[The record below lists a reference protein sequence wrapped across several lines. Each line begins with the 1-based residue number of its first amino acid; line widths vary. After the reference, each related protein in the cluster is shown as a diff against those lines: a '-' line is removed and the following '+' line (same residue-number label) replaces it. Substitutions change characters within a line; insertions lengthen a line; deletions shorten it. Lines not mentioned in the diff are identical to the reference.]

1 MMRFLL
7 VFALFVAANPLS
19 AQRRQRVSSPG
30 DPSIWISGG
39 IAGFTANGVND
50 GASGSTWD
58 FGNSTN
64 LAYSASLEK
73 AISNAISL
81 GVSASY
87 ARMPFAYLGSVLPP
101 GGGATCG
108 QCDAH
113 LDMTTLVGTLHAGG
127 SVGIY
132 QVIELN
138 AGIVMYQNLTR
149 DSDHAKLAP
158 LGGNVDPYFSLGY
171 GIGYGLSKTTQIEF
185 VPDAGISIH
194 ERGGASN
201 GVSNTT
207 SVRSLRLAIRMGF

>member
-1 MMRFLL
+1 MTRFLL
-7 VFALFVAANPLS
+7 VFALFVVATPLS
-19 AQRRQRVSSPG
+19 AQRGQRASSPG

-39 IAGFTANGVND
+39 IAGFAANGVND
-50 GASGSTWD
+50 GASGSSWD

-73 AISNAISL
+73 VMSNTISL

-87 ARMPFAYLGSVLPP
+87 AWMPFAYLGSGVPT
-101 GGGATCG
+101 GGGANCTR
-108 QCDAH
+108 CDAH

-158 LGGNVDPYFSLGY
+158 LGTNIDPYFSLGY
-171 GIGYGLSKTTQIEF
+171 GIGYGLSRTTQIEF

-194 ERGGASN
+194 ERGGSSN
-201 GVSNTT
+201 GLSNTT
-207 SVRSLRLAIRMGF
+207 SVRSLRLAVRMGF